1 MMGIMNKWLPPLRTH
16 SFSNMIPCDIER
28 VTRQNLLHQ
37 IRDLK
42 DVLYISSILGN
53 EFSAIVIFAKS
64 LSIVTSCDT
73 IKFCYNFRII
83 IVSAKY
89 EIEFS

>member
-1 MMGIMNKWLPPLRTH
+1 MMGIWDKWLPPLRTH

-42 DVLYISSILGN
+42 DVLYISSSFG
-53 EFSAIVIFAKS
+53 K
-64 LSIVTSCDT
+64 
-73 IKFCYNFRII
+73 
-83 IVSAKY
+83 
-89 EIEFS
+89 